1 MEYNYA
7 TVCGIF
13 QRYAH
18 RCHSFGVRSF
28 ALPCMIGSIVVNI
41 SALKSS
47 RPTAINRRAG
57 AAFQTLLF
65 MPHALLR
72 ISLSSHSPIDPTS
85 QAAVQR
91 GQTW

>member
-28 ALPCMIGSIVVNI
+28 ALPCVIGSIVVNI

-47 RPTAINRRAG
+47 RLTTINRRVD

-72 ISLSSHSPIDPTS
+72 IPRLLRSPIDPTD

-91 GQTW
+91 RQIW